1 MALVGNDAA
10 WTQILREQVTILGTE
25 VACKLAVS
33 DFHFLKV
40 IQSANISI
48 LFGLFQHTD
57 YHVVAQGYGGIGYQL
72 TREDKDK
79 LADLLQKARRESHD
93 TGKSVL
99 VNALIGKTGFR
110 DGSIS
115 V

>member
-1 MALVGNDAA
+1 VAEFDTYTRRQTPVLALVGNDAG

-25 VACKLAVS
+25 VACKLA
-33 DFHFLKV
+33 
-40 IQSANISI
+40 
-48 LFGLFQHTD
+48 HTD
-57 YHVVAQGYGGIGYQL
+57 YDQVARGYGGLGLRMTRDDAGRIGAVLDEARQL
-72 TREDKDK
+72 SRE
-79 LADLLQKARRESHD
+79 
-93 TGKSVL
+93 TGRSVL